1 MYYTPTTKRS
11 GDLQWRLAHEA
22 LPPSIFVNRFDV
34 TVSVLCPFYNTNED
48 VFHGYVDCIRLCALI
63 FLLKNIF
70 DRVNVRF
77 SLRVFIFGLG
87 VASADEKL
95 ILFLNYVLSEAKL
108 AIYLSRK
115 AKIKGKPPE
124 QCNVILYF
132 QSLVS
137 TRLKLEFN
145 YYSNNANINGF
156 VENWCV
162 GKMCKVNENDL
173 EMCV

>member
-1 MYYTPTTKRS
+1 MFGFPS
-11 GDLQWRLAHEA
+11 G
-22 LPPSIFVNRFDV
+22 
-34 TVSVLCPFYNTNED
+34 
-48 VFHGYVDCIRLCALI
+48 
-63 FLLKNIF
+63 FLFL
-70 DRVNVRF
+70 
-77 SLRVFIFGLG
+77 GL

-115 AKIKGKPPE
+115 AKIKGKPPQ

-145 YYSNNANINGF
+145 YDSNNANILMDLLKIG
-156 VENWCV
+156 VLEKCV
-162 GKMCKVNENDL
+162 RLMRMN
-173 EMCV
+173 